1 MELEPADIQN
11 TKTSAAF
18 FKRGES
24 IENKKLLLN
33 LSEIKV
39 FFRNEGI
46 LSKSFLKKAVSI
58 VSIRLHFL
66 GGCIRQTTR

>member
-46 LSKSFLKKAVSI
+46 LSKSFLKKAISI
-58 VSIRLHFL
+58 
-66 GGCIRQTTR
+66 